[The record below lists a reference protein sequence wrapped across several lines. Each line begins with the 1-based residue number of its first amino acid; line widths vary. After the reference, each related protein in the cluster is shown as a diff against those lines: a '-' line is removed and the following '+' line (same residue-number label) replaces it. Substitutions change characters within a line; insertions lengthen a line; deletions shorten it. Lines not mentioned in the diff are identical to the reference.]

1 MNIFLNKIFIFATGV
16 AVGSFITWKIL
27 DSQYEIVDD
36 ELDMDKKDDTV
47 EKREDPK
54 TTNKEIIDENKYT
67 TYSDNKKK
75 EKGDIMDGIYVISP
89 EEFGE
94 DNDYG
99 TESLTYYTDGIIT
112 DTYDNVIEDPIAL
125 IGDGVRHFGE
135 YEDDSVFVRNENNKT
150 DYEILADY
158 KSYKETFTEG
168 Q

>member
-1 MNIFLNKIFIFATGV
+1 MNVFLNKLFIFATGV

-36 ELDMDKKDDTV
+36 ESDIGKKDDIV
-47 EKREDPK
+47 EKREDQK

-135 YEDDSVFVRNENNKT
+135 YEDDSVFVRNDRLRT
-150 DYEILADY
+150 DYEILADTRRY
-158 KSYKETFTEG
+158 GDVYNG
-168 Q
+168 

>member
-16 AVGSFITWKIL
+16 AVGSFITWKTL

-54 TTNKEIIDENKYT
+54 TTNKEIIDENKY
-67 TYSDNKKK
+67 
-75 EKGDIMDGIYVISP
+75 ISP

-112 DTYDNVIEDPIAL
+112 DTYNNVIEDPIAL

>member
-47 EKREDPK
+47 EKKEDPK

-75 EKGDIMDGIYVISP
+75 EKGNHVPLYFLELINGVFS
-89 EEFGE
+89 
-94 DNDYG
+94 
-99 TESLTYYTDGIIT
+99 YY
-112 DTYDNVIEDPIAL
+112 
-125 IGDGVRHFGE
+125 
-135 YEDDSVFVRNENNKT
+135 RN
-150 DYEILADY
+150 
-158 KSYKETFTEG
+158 
-168 Q
+168 

>member
-75 EKGDIMDGIYVISP
+75 ENSKKLLIIFFIIFFFLNQFFFIFRTFNPALAAIMICHS
-89 EEFGE
+89 
-94 DNDYG
+94 
-99 TESLTYYTDGIIT
+99 
-112 DTYDNVIEDPIAL
+112 
-125 IGDGVRHFGE
+125 
-135 YEDDSVFVRNENNKT
+135 
-150 DYEILADY
+150 
-158 KSYKETFTEG
+158 
-168 Q
+168 